1 MYKSPK
7 YHQISFYDFN
17 QSCGLQLDETN
28 EWVVL
33 ADHMEWEK
41 MEEESGYAKNFRKRK
56 IKYRLS

>member
-41 MEEESGYAKNFRKRK
+41 MEE
-56 IKYRLS
+56 